1 VEDWIMDKPEEKT
14 RVMILT
20 GNYRI
25 TGAIN
30 LFPGARLTD
39 YIVDAKPFIAL
50 TDAEVTDRDGRRI
63 LTTSFLN
70 VQRNRIELIIPEEF
84 VNIGYKRSI

>member
-1 VEDWIMDKPEEKT
+1 MNKPEEKT

-20 GNYRI
+20 GHYRI
-25 TGAIN
+25 TGSIH

-50 TDAEVTDRDGRRI
+50 TDAEVTDRDGRRL

-70 VQRNRIELIIPEEF
+70 IQRDRIEVIIPEEL
-84 VNIGYKRSI
+84 VNTGYKRG